1 MIKIIEYSNNYIEDV
16 KNLLVELQNY
26 IVNIDDEKIQ
36 KLKNEYKEKYFDL
49 TYSKIKK
56 YSGKIF
62 LAQENNNIVGL
73 IAGIIEEKDEEDKL
87 TNSCPKRGKILELII
102 TKQFRGK
109 HIGNQLL
116 NAIETY
122 LISLNCDYVSNDVFA
137 PNQNA
142 LKFYTKEGYKER
154 NIEIIKKLKEHT

>member
-16 KNLLVELQNY
+16 KKLLVELQNY

-62 LAQENNNIVGL
+62 FSTR
-73 IAGIIEEKDEEDKL
+73 K
-87 TNSCPKRGKILELII
+87 
-102 TKQFRGK
+102 
-109 HIGNQLL
+109 
-116 NAIETY
+116 
-122 LISLNCDYVSNDVFA
+122 
-137 PNQNA
+137 
-142 LKFYTKEGYKER
+142 
-154 NIEIIKKLKEHT
+154 

>member
-16 KNLLVELQNY
+16 KNLLFELQNY

-56 YSGKIF
+56 YSGKFF

-73 IAGIIEEKDEEDKL
+73 IAGIIEKKM
-87 TNSCPKRGKILELII
+87 KKI
-102 TKQFRGK
+102 
-109 HIGNQLL
+109 N
-116 NAIETY
+116 
-122 LISLNCDYVSNDVFA
+122 
-137 PNQNA
+137 
-142 LKFYTKEGYKER
+142 
-154 NIEIIKKLKEHT
+154 

>member
-56 YSGKIF
+56 IF
-62 LAQENNNIVGL
+62 WQI
-73 IAGIIEEKDEEDKL
+73 
-87 TNSCPKRGKILELII
+87 
-102 TKQFRGK
+102 F
-109 HIGNQLL
+109 
-116 NAIETY
+116 
-122 LISLNCDYVSNDVFA
+122 F
-137 PNQNA
+137 
-142 LKFYTKEGYKER
+142 
-154 NIEIIKKLKEHT
+154 